1 MRGKFSTQARVWH
14 AATEAQEETGQQAG
28 GGVSEVRGRPPPSV
42 GAASPVR
49 GPVRRAEVPIAGSLV
64 LGGTAHG
71 HGLVGGGW
79 GGAWGVGGTWGGG
92 IGGGGSGAGSL
103 ISWVSAGVAWA
114 QRHVLFLAALILFLY
129 SLIAVFHASNSPAD
143 SRLGGD
149 GSAVRLAALRSHCGP
164 SAALGAQN
172 SGASSSLQGGGAF
185 GLGQRQGIPS
195 RVIVPPPHP
204 LSRSVARVLLK
215 ATAVLSLSQSVPR
228 AMRVA
233 GPGARAGAGGREG
246 VGGGEES
253 NGGSRR
259 GGRGGGAGGGGRG
272 WMGGGEGDWL
282 DDTESGTDETQSQSE
297 LRSDESQADAQS
309 PPARLSLTIFCAPK
323 PYLSASPA
331 SDPQRRA
338 LLSWLRLSLRPTVV
352 LLGND
357 SSFHALAKEF
367 PGRVVVDAR
376 VDTNFYGVPLVHSML
391 ARARAAPTMVSLLI
405 NGDILLLEDIVPALS
420 KVQRTFKS
428 WVLTAARWDVSADFP
443 FALESREGG
452 GGEGEGAGGGGGGAA
467 GGEEGEEGG
476 GGEGEGIRQAAEG
489 EWLVIGEGNGAS
501 TDSSSSSSSS
511 SRSSS
516 GGKRRSYLVGS
527 SVVEAEVRRY
537 VRRQGSLHTY
547 GGVDFWAWNNYVH
560 GARAS
565 SSSSS
570 SSRSR
575 RDTSEGGSDG
585 DSEGGSGDREGGEG
599 GASGESGEGGE
610 GGEEEGSEGKDNT
623 PLFAGEMP
631 PFAFGRGKYDNWLTH
646 EIVAAGLRQMVD
658 ASDAVTSVHVAH
670 SYSHVVSGG
679 VAAGKAGLSFWS
691 TRKQSSW
698 ELYANIHMSQ
708 THGSYRNQ
716 KGTALHIPWRLL
728 SCFDAAGMDSRGG
741 VVGWVDGEEKGCWEH
756 GVGSKWEERGV
767 MVETS
772 VLERDR
778 DEICLTLLPLSS
790 LPLIPPH
797 HPPPFLSLP
806 TTPHHSS
813 PSPPPPAP
821 LPPSP
826 LFPPSPTPQRP
837 TCVYSGGSGQPTA
850 PSNMCLQRR
859 ERPANCTCE
868 YSSLVPASQSDPRW
882 EKGSTVCGTLSI
894 DHDKDFTI
902 TPLPTPRSP
911 PGLPHTLEQ
920 LLPQLARNVSA
931 TAAAAAAAAGGGSS
945 GSAGV
950 TGVNENS
957 GGSRGGGGAEDEQ
970 QEEQQLRVVTLVAVT
985 FTYADMLMSFVCR
998 LRALGLADNL
1008 LVAALD
1014 AEMYRF
1020 AFLQGLAV
1028 YLEPGASASL
1038 GSHASLGTDAAS
1050 PFRDCPFGSPCFQAF
1065 TKLKSR
1071 AVLRV
1076 LRAGYSVLLSD
1087 VDVVWF
1093 KDPLPYLL
1101 AFGPG
1106 TLPIQSNEPNASL
1119 PGTGIRRINSGF
1131 YFARAERMVVEAF
1144 EAIVR
1149 HAGKTKLSEQPSFY
1163 DVLCGAQ
1170 GELVVREL
1178 KQKQPQQQQWGG
1190 GSQASQWWLGSSGS
1204 KEQAGGLGGVKAGEE
1219 EESCI
1224 WKNGLRT
1231 ILLNRS
1237 LFPNGAVHK
1246 LWERKSV
1253 GRACRAKGCVVLHN
1267 NWITGHAE
1275 KRERMKRHG
1284 FWHYDVARRM
1294 CVWGWH
1300 EEYGGEREDAD
1311 ADVRAAGRADSR

>member
-79 GGAWGVGGTWGGG
+79 GGAWGVGGTWEGG

-103 ISWVSAGVAWA
+103 ISWVSAGMAWA

-405 NGDILLLEDIVPALS
+405 NGDILLLEDVVPALS

-428 WVLTAARWDVSADFP
+428 WVLTAARWDVSAEFP

-452 GGEGEGAGGGGGGAA
+452 GGEGGGAGGGGGGAA

-501 TDSSSSSSSS
+501 TDSSSSSS

-560 GARAS
+560 GARASS

-728 SCFDAAGMDSRGG
+728 SCFDAA
-741 VVGWVDGEEKGCWEH
+741 
-756 GVGSKWEERGV
+756 
-767 MVETS
+767 
-772 VLERDR
+772 
-778 DEICLTLLPLSS
+778 
-790 LPLIPPH
+790 
-797 HPPPFLSLP
+797 
-806 TTPHHSS
+806 
-813 PSPPPPAP
+813 A
-821 LPPSP
+821 
-826 LFPPSPTPQRP
+826 
-837 TCVYSGGSGQPTA
+837 
-850 PSNMCLQRR
+850 SNMCLQRR
-859 ERPANCTCE
+859 VRPANCTCE

-950 TGVNENS
+950 MGVNENS

-1219 EESCI
+1219 EEESCI

>member
-1 MRGKFSTQARVWH
+1 MRGKFSAQARVWH

-28 GGVSEVRGRPPPSV
+28 GGVCEVRGRPPPSV
-42 GAASPVR
+42 GAASPSR

-79 GGAWGVGGTWGGG
+79 GGAWGVDGTWGGG

-114 QRHVLFLAALILFLY
+114 QRHVLFLVALILFLY
-129 SLIAVFHASNSPAD
+129 SLIAVFHASKSPAD

-149 GSAVRLAALRSHCGP
+149 GSAARLAALRSHCGP

-195 RVIVPPPHP
+195 RVVVPPPHP

-228 AMRVA
+228 AMRVE

-246 VGGGEES
+246 VGGGEEGK
-253 NGGSRR
+253 GGSRR
-259 GGRGGGAGGGGRG
+259 GGRGGGAGGGGGGGRG

-282 DDTESGTDETQSQSE
+282 DDTESGTDETQSQSQ

-357 SSFHALAKEF
+357 SSFHVLAKEF

-405 NGDILLLEDIVPALS
+405 NGDILLLEDVVPALS

-443 FALESREGG
+443 FALEAREGG
-452 GGEGEGAGGGGGGAA
+452 GGEGEGAGGGGAGAGA
-467 GGEEGEEGG
+467 GGGEEGEEGG

-501 TDSSSSSSSS
+501 TDS
-511 SRSSS
+511 SSS

-565 SSSSS
+565 SS
-570 SSRSR
+570 RSR

-610 GGEEEGSEGKDNT
+610 DGEEEGSEGKDNT

-728 SCFDAAGMDSRGG
+728 SCFDAA
-741 VVGWVDGEEKGCWEH
+741 
-756 GVGSKWEERGV
+756 
-767 MVETS
+767 
-772 VLERDR
+772 
-778 DEICLTLLPLSS
+778 
-790 LPLIPPH
+790 
-797 HPPPFLSLP
+797 
-806 TTPHHSS
+806 
-813 PSPPPPAP
+813 A
-821 LPPSP
+821 
-826 LFPPSPTPQRP
+826 
-837 TCVYSGGSGQPTA
+837 
-850 PSNMCLQRR
+850 SNMCLQRR
-859 ERPANCTCE
+859 MRPANCTCE
-868 YSSLVPASQSDPRW
+868 YSSFVPASQSDPRW

-902 TPLPTPRSP
+902 HPLPTPRSP
-911 PGLPHTLEQ
+911 PGLPHTLDQ
-920 LLPQLARNVSA
+920 LLPQLARNI
-931 TAAAAAAAAGGGSS
+931 TAAAAAAAAGGGGSSS
-945 GSAGV
+945 GGRGSGERE
-950 TGVNENS
+950 NEQ
-957 GGSRGGGGAEDEQ
+957 EQ
-970 QEEQQLRVVTLVAVT
+970 QQEQELRVVTLVAVT

-1008 LVAALD
+1008 LIAALD
-1014 AEMYRF
+1014 TEMYRF

-1101 AFGPG
+1101 TFGPG
-1106 TLPIQSNEPNASL
+1106 MLPIQSNEPNASL

-1190 GSQASQWWLGSSGS
+1190 GSQATQWWLGSSGS
-1204 KEQAGGLGGVKAGEE
+1204 KEQGGGGLGGVKAGEEE

-1246 LWERKSV
+1246 LWARASV

-1311 ADVRAAGRADSR
+1311 ARAAGHADSR

>member
-79 GGAWGVGGTWGGG
+79 GGAWGVGGTWEGG

-103 ISWVSAGVAWA
+103 ISWVSAGMAWA

-405 NGDILLLEDIVPALS
+405 NGDILLLEDVVPALS

-428 WVLTAARWDVSADFP
+428 WVLTAARWDVSAEFP

-452 GGEGEGAGGGGGGAA
+452 GGEGGGAGGGGGGAA

-501 TDSSSSSSSS
+501 TDSSSSS

-560 GARAS
+560 GARASS

-728 SCFDAAGMDSRGG
+728 SCFDAA
-741 VVGWVDGEEKGCWEH
+741 
-756 GVGSKWEERGV
+756 
-767 MVETS
+767 
-772 VLERDR
+772 
-778 DEICLTLLPLSS
+778 
-790 LPLIPPH
+790 
-797 HPPPFLSLP
+797 
-806 TTPHHSS
+806 
-813 PSPPPPAP
+813 A
-821 LPPSP
+821 
-826 LFPPSPTPQRP
+826 
-837 TCVYSGGSGQPTA
+837 
-850 PSNMCLQRR
+850 SNMCLQRR
-859 ERPANCTCE
+859 VRPANCTCE

-950 TGVNENS
+950 MGINENS

-1219 EESCI
+1219 EEESCI